1 MVEVCG
7 SLCLPVRRKGWTQGL
22 VLGFA
27 GSALHCWRRVRRA
40 EGKECCCSVGALQGV
55 VECENSEAL
64 EDVTVLLELR
74 LSATQCIAGDL
85 EYGGGGR
92 SPR

>member
-27 GSALHCWRRVRRA
+27 GSALNGWRVRRA
-40 EGKECCCSVGALQGV
+40 EGIECCWSVGALHGV
-55 VECENSEAL
+55 VQCENSEAL
-64 EDVTVLLELR
+64 EYAIVSFEL
-74 LSATQCIAGDL
+74 G
-85 EYGGGGR
+85 
-92 SPR
+92 

>member
-27 GSALHCWRRVRRA
+27 GSALNGWRSVRRA
-40 EGKECCCSVGALQGV
+40 EGMECCWNVGALHGV
-55 VECENSEAL
+55 VQCENSEAL
-64 EDVTVLLELR
+64 EGVIVSLELR
-74 LSATQCIAGDL
+74 
-85 EYGGGGR
+85 
-92 SPR
+92 

>member
-40 EGKECCCSVGALQGV
+40 EGMECCWSVGGLHGV
-55 VECENSEAL
+55 VQCENSEAL
-64 EDVTVLLELR
+64 EDVIVSVGL
-74 LSATQCIAGDL
+74 G
-85 EYGGGGR
+85 
-92 SPR
+92 

>member
-27 GSALHCWRRVRRA
+27 GSALNGWRSVRRA
-40 EGKECCCSVGALQGV
+40 EGMECCWSVGALHGV
-55 VECENSEAL
+55 VQCENSEAL
-64 EDVTVLLELR
+64 EGVIVSLELR
-74 LSATQCIAGDL
+74 
-85 EYGGGGR
+85 
-92 SPR
+92 